1 MKVKKII
8 SSLFIQNSKCA
19 GTVFGGFSIVTI
31 ISFLAIFF
39 FSVRNL
45 ASI

>member
-19 GTVFGGFSIVTI
+19 GTILGGFSMVTI

-39 FSVRNL
+39 FSFRGL